1 MIGVSEFCKQP
12 FMLTESVHAIAPFW
26 GGGKICGV
34 DVLLNA
40 ANCGK
45 SVTIFEEKHKCLFIQ
60 Y

>member
-34 DVLLNA
+34 DVLRL
-40 ANCGK
+40 
-45 SVTIFEEKHKCLFIQ
+45 
-60 Y
+60 